1 MYATMVAMR
10 PLTIF
15 QFLFVLAITVVLAV
29 HAIAIARGS
38 ARTVEKFEAVA
49 AAANIDSAIDLKK
62 KDIAET
68 VTFGLYSGATD
79 QKSALDAMRVEAEAS
94 RAQEWKDF
102 QAFMIVVGGAV
113 VLSLLIGRFS
123 PRSDVVV
130 STLLSVSCVMLVLG
144 VFTPMLSFTNER
156 ELPVVGKVIAEAQ
169 VKSVWGSAMAL
180 FNSGDTWVA
189 IAIVGASM
197 AIPLAKSTLLVIV
210 LGNRALLVDRGTVRQ
225 ESVERR
231 LAKLASMI
239 GQFSFVDLFVAAVFL
254 SIFALRSFEGSRAQ
268 SEPGLYYFN
277 TYCTVSLI
285 AGLLAWR
292 APKQRWVPPA

>member
-1 MYATMVAMR
+1 MR
-10 PLTIF
+10 PLTVF
-15 QFLFVLAITVVLAV
+15 QFLFVLAVTTVLAV

-38 ARTVEKFEAVA
+38 ARTVERFQAVA
-49 AAANIDSAIDLKK
+49 SAANIDSAIDLKK

-68 VTFGLYSGATD
+68 MTFGLYSGATD
-79 QKSALDAMRVEAEAS
+79 QKSALDTLRKEAESS
-94 RAQEWKDF
+94 REQEWRDF
-102 QAFMIVVGGAV
+102 RVFMLVAGAAA
-113 VLSLLIGRFS
+113 VLSLILGGFS

-130 STLLSVSCVMLVLG
+130 ATLLSVSCVMLVLG

-156 ELPVVGKVIAEAQ
+156 ELPVVGSVIAEAQ
-169 VKSVWGSAMAL
+169 TKSVWGSAMAL
-180 FNSGDTWVA
+180 FNAGDTWVA
-189 IAIVGASM
+189 LAIVGASM
-197 AIPLAKSTLLVIV
+197 AIPLAKSTLLIIV
-210 LGNRALLVDRGTVRQ
+210 LGNRAILVDRSAIRQ

-292 APKQRWVPPA
+292 APKQRWHPPS